1 MFKSNE
7 KRQELNKLFSEA
19 LSKISTGFM
28 ELSSSLRSINV
39 SSEIQSQ
46 VDKLFRMMM
55 EFNRNA
61 VSEANILL
69 DSFDKVLNEIERT
82 KEEKRKLEILYSSG
96 ILFSSET
103 EMQQL
108 MSKAIDTVVNE
119 LKADSGFI
127 ILTNNEGEIDS
138 IVAKN
143 FDVEK
148 NVDAKELSTSV
159 VKSTIT
165 HSKPVNVQDV
175 KVEDSL
181 YKKTSIIRLGL
192 TAVLCVPLIS
202 GNTVFGAVYIDRREK
217 NNPFNENDLS
227 YLLSFA
233 KQIVKGMEISLEITT
248 LEKKL
253 ISEATMKFQ
262 DLRKEFNCSTI
273 IGTSKKLFDIL
284 KVTSKVAP
292 TDASIIIL
300 GENGTG
306 KELLARAIHENSRR
320 ANQPFVAINCGAI
333 PSELL
338 ESELFGYEG
347 GAFTGA
353 SKAKPGRIETAHK
366 GTLFLDEIAEM
377 SVNLQSKLL
386 RILQTKEIERLG
398 SVDQRKIDIRIIAA
412 TNKNIKEQI
421 SSGEFR
427 EDLYYRLKVIELVMP
442 PLRERKEDIKLL
454 CEYFLKK
461 YDKNETGFTISDEA
475 LAILE
480 EYDWPGNIRELENV
494 IQRGIVLS
502 KNDIIERSDLPPEI
516 EENTSEETQV
526 ASGKSLTEAETEFR
540 RMYIIRALRQTNS
553 KAEAAQLLGINR
565 THFYKLLS
573 QLEIDY

>member
-1 MFKSNE
+1 MFNSNE
-7 KRQELNKLFSEA
+7 KRQELNKLFSDA
-19 LSKISTGFM
+19 LSRVSTGFM
-28 ELSSSLRSINV
+28 ELSASIRNSEV
-39 SSEIQSQ
+39 SVETQSQ
-46 VDKLFRMMM
+46 VDKLFRLMMD
-55 EFNRNA
+55 FNRNS
-61 VSEANILL
+61 VSEVNLLL
-69 DSFDKVLNEIERT
+69 DNFEKCKKESEQL

-103 EMQQL
+103 EMQLL
-108 MSKAIDTVVNE
+108 MSKAIDTVVKE
-119 LKADSGFI
+119 LNAFSGFI
-127 ILTNNEGEIDS
+127 ILTDENGEIDS
-138 IVAKN
+138 IVTKN

-148 NVDAKELSTSV
+148 NTNAKELSTTV

-165 HSKPVNVQDV
+165 QSKPVQVDDVQN
-175 KVEDSL
+175 EDSL

-192 TAVLCVPLIS
+192 NAVLCVPLLT
-202 GNTVFGAVYIDRREK
+202 GNKVFGAVYIDRRE
-217 NNPFNENDLS
+217 NNYPFTENDLS

-233 KQIVKGMEISLEITT
+233 KQIVKGMEISLEISS
-248 LEKKL
+248 LENKL

-262 DLRKEFNCSTI
+262 DLRKEFQSEAI
-273 IGTSKKLFDIL
+273 IGTSKKLFEVL

-292 TDASIIIL
+292 TDASIIVL

-320 ANQPFVAINCGAI
+320 SGNPFIAINCGAI

-338 ESELFGYEG
+338 ESELFGYES

-353 SKAKPGRIETAHK
+353 AKPKPGRIETAHK

-398 SVDQRKIDIRIIAA
+398 SVESRKIDIRIIAA
-412 TNKNIKEQI
+412 TNKNIKELI
-421 SSGEFR
+421 TNGEFR

-442 PLRERKEDIKLL
+442 PLRERKEDIKPL
-454 CEYFLKK
+454 CDYFLKK
-461 YDKNETGFTISDEA
+461 YDKNGIGFSISEEA
-475 LAILE
+475 LNILE
-480 EYDWPGNIRELENV
+480 QYEWPGNIRELENV
-494 IQRGIVLS
+494 IQRGVVLS
-502 KNDIIERSDLPPEI
+502 KNDVIEPSDLPPEI
-516 EENTSEETQV
+516 AENISDEMQI
-526 ASGKSLTEAETEFR
+526 SGGKTLTDAETEFR